1 MHQRSGHGY
10 PLLPQ
15 TKCTLRIAVASIGTS
30 ETHTSTVAGVPALK
44 PEIPAVSAYGI
55 PMRDEIDL
63 EKAAVN
69 ASAVR

>member
-1 MHQRSGHGY
+1 
-10 PLLPQ
+10 
-15 TKCTLRIAVASIGTS
+15 
-30 ETHTSTVAGVPALK
+30 LK